1 MGKTIVAGGTVFGL
15 KGVEDFY
22 SRPITIS
29 KINGAGY
36 DYSSVFIDLDIGVE
50 VEDAR
55 VLVDAIG
62 PFTCYRMS
70 ELADN
75 GFYQRHI
82 CEDTINVFNELVGIG
97 VPSDMA
103 LAAALSVDL
112 DTSIT
117 PGFASQLKN
126 LGAVLQ
132 VDNNTFESSFEIF
145 IRGANYVGIEQ
156 MFRMFRIFGSSII
169 NQRKAFEIVS
179 KITKKSLSSFSLVDD
194 DSLMA
199 VCNFLSVCE
208 DEVAAELIV
217 EIINDVDPSKWPFI
231 AEVSNNIEQNN
242 FDRAAE
248 LLNVNAADLKQ
259 SFANYNLKQSF
270 DKYNWKALH
279 PYFTDKNIDIY
290 VLLVVVYGFHVFQFV
305 ENVLYQEYGQSTFIS
320 DAHYAAIVSYI
331 GKYEDYDAPV
341 HMIID
346 IAGLPDIDSV
356 Y

>member
-15 KGVEDFY
+15 EGVEDFH
-22 SRPITIS
+22 SRPIVIS
-29 KINGAGY
+29 KINSVSY
-36 DYSSVFIDLDIGVE
+36 DYNSVSIDLDVGVE
-50 VEDAR
+50 FEDAR

-70 ELADN
+70 ELAGN
-75 GFYQRHI
+75 GADQRYI

-103 LAAALSVDL
+103 LAAALSVEL
-112 DTSIT
+112 DTHIT

-145 IRGANYVGIEQ
+145 IRGSNFVGVEQ

-169 NQRKAFEIVS
+169 NQRKAFEIAS

-217 EIINDVDPSKWPFI
+217 EIINDVDSSKWPFI
-231 AEVSNNIEQNN
+231 AEVSNNIEQSD

-248 LLNVNAADLKQ
+248 LLNVDADDLKQ
-259 SFANYNLKQSF
+259 SFDNYNWRVLTR
-270 DKYNWKALH
+270 
-279 PYFTDKNIDIY
+279 PYFMGKNVDIY
-290 VLLVVVYGFHVFQFV
+290 VLLVVVYGFDVFQFV
-305 ENVLYQEYGQSTFIS
+305 VENILYQDYGNSALIS
-320 DAHYAAIVSYI
+320 DAHYAAVVSYI
-331 GKYEDYDAPV
+331 GKYEDYDTPV
-341 HMIID
+341 HLIVD

-356 Y
+356 H

>member
-15 KGVEDFY
+15 EGVEDFY

-29 KINGAGY
+29 KINSVGY
-36 DYSSVFIDLDIGVE
+36 DYISVSIHLDIGVE

-70 ELADN
+70 ALADN
-75 GFYQRHI
+75 GVVDQRHI

-103 LAAALSVDL
+103 LAAALTVDL

-145 IRGANYVGIEQ
+145 IRGANYVGVEQ

-169 NQRKAFEIVS
+169 NQRKAFEIAS

-208 DEVAAELIV
+208 TEVAAELIV

-231 AEVSNNIEQNN
+231 AEVSNSIDQDN

-248 LLNVNAADLKQ
+248 LLNVNAEDLKK
-259 SFANYNLKQSF
+259 SFNDYNGRVLIR
-270 DKYNWKALH
+270 
-279 PYFTDKNIDIY
+279 PYFAGKSVDIY
-290 VLLVVVYGFHVFQFV
+290 ALLVVVYGFQVFQFV
-305 ENVLYQEYGQSTFIS
+305 VENILYQDYGQSAFIS
-320 DAHYAAIVSYI
+320 DAHYAAVVSYI
-331 GKYEDYDAPV
+331 GKYEDYDTPV
-341 HMIID
+341 HLIVD

-356 Y
+356 H